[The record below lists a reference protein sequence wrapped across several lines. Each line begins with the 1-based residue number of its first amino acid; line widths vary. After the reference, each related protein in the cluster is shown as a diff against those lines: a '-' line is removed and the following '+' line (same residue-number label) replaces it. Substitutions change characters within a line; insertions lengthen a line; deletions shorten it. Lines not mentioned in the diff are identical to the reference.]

1 MHRLKR
7 NARYQSWYPDEDGQ
21 TTINPFSKVRNTTRR
36 RQPTISP
43 EGGEEQDGVV
53 NVEERFERPTLQRV
67 NAINVVDVEEHGGMP
82 QALPPIKLIAAIPNK
97 LWVILLLP
105 FIPAGFAVQYTGQS
119 ATAIFAINFV
129 AIVPLSVLLGIVSD
143 DLTVMTGN
151 VVGALVNSAF
161 SNAVQ
166 LITSILLLKNDQIRI
181 LQTALVGSI
190 LSNMHLTLGLGF
202 VFGGLDRMQ
211 QIYNAEVGQL
221 FGTMLLLAMASLIV
235 PSVLGLLDAKVS
247 QADVLRLSR
256 AIAVVLL
263 ISYGVFL
270 YFSLKSHAKMF
281 DDPYEWQLSVKGQ
294 SRQQEIGAHR
304 WREAVR
310 KKEANKVI
318 AYMSTAMG
326 AAAINSDVHGAMTIP
341 KSHRAKPAIVSRV
354 VAIAVLTALLG
365 CNTTFATDSLDG
377 LIEQTGLTPTFIGI
391 TVLPLLSVDFTI
403 LSQAR
408 HNEMDLFISLTVGKC
423 LQTALLIIPIIVLL
437 GWILNNGNMSL
448 SFDPFE
454 VVALFASVMYI
465 NSIIQEGK
473 SN

>member
-1 MHRLKR
+1 MGASPQTPGLAPLKKLSRL
-7 NARYQSWYPDEDGQ
+7 A
-21 TTINPFSKVRNTTRR
+21 TC
-36 RQPTISP
+36 PTIFPSFFAH
-43 EGGEEQDGVV
+43 QYRLT
-53 NVEERFERPTLQRV
+53 NFS
-67 NAINVVDVEEHGGMP
+67 
-82 QALPPIKLIAAIPNK
+82 
-97 LWVILLLP
+97 
-105 FIPAGFAVQYTGQS
+105 AGFAVQYTGQS

-161 SNAVQ
+161 RSVIFTRGIPYQTNVYSNAVQ